1 MSGRTPMPRRIP
13 ADWRAVFGVPLV
25 VGLATLVGLLA
36 ALLHEGA
43 GWVAAWLSLSLPLA
57 LIAWHVGKA
66 YLGKARLAKV
76 HAPRDR
82 VARRT

>member
-1 MSGRTPMPRRIP
+1 MSGRVPMPRRRP
-13 ADWRAVFGVPLV
+13 ADWRAVFGVPLL
-25 VGLATLVGLLA
+25 VGLATLAGLLA
-36 ALLHEGA
+36 ALLHEG

-66 YLGKARLAKV
+66 YGGRAQLGRA